1 MKRLYMY
8 ICSFFIIIG
17 TICMLDVCTVQAQD
31 KLVIKVKKNL
41 NLKFSECE
49 VLSVWVYYNGE
60 DVTDDDDLQLS
71 FKNSNK
77 SVIGIETDSNF
88 KNLVSIDTKKQG
100 KSTITINAKYRE
112 LLDWDDENFEEIY
125 GNTLSATAKCN
136 VSVKYYTSLRV
147 SADLYRY
154 DTRSNTFFISV
165 QNLSNK
171 SIKIMSKG
179 AMAYDDDYK
188 KFDRKVYIKGKKSS
202 VIIKPGQDK
211 IIKFKVKGKRT
222 WYDYNDF
229 QICSYWKWKGK
240 KYWVSVMPEEAWR
253 RTGKKWKQIGYSDY

>member
-8 ICSFFIIIG
+8 ICSFFIIVG
-17 TICMLDVCTVQAQD
+17 TICMLDVCTIQAQD
-31 KLVIKVKKNL
+31 KLEIKVKRNL
-41 NLKFSECE
+41 NLKFSDCE
-49 VLSVWVYYNGE
+49 VLSVRVYYNGE

-88 KNLVSIDTKKQG
+88 KDLVSIDTKKQG

-112 LLDWDDENFEEIY
+112 LLDWDNMEFDGIY
-125 GNTLSATAKCN
+125 GETICAIAKCN
-136 VSVKYYTSLRV
+136 VTVKYYTSLRV
-147 SADLYRY
+147 EADLFKY
-154 DTRSNTFFISV
+154 DTRSNTFSISV

-171 SIKIMSKG
+171 SIKILSKG

-202 VIIKPGQDK
+202 VTIKPRQSK

-229 QICSYWKWKGK
+229 QICSYWKWGNK
-240 KYWVSVMPEEAWR
+240 KYWVSVMPDEAWR
-253 RTGKKWKQIGYSDY
+253 KAGKKWKQIGYSE